1 MLSQGDDTGDKD
13 VLTLLKQEIK
23 EKYNKPGNVY
33 LGLVHRLDRPT
44 GGIMV
49 FARTSKAASRLSEQI
64 RNRTFE
70 KTYLAV
76 VRGVVYPL
84 NGTFKDFLLKDNS
97 RNIVKTVDPEQD
109 GKEAI
114 LNYHTIG
121 NVNNLTLLEIKLVTG
136 RSHQIRVQF
145 ATRGFPLLGD
155 GKYGENSENRDDI
168 SLWSY
173 RVKFK
178 HPTRDEIME
187 FRLHPP
193 KKYPWDIFPRFEK

>member
-13 VLTLLKQEIK
+13 LLTFLKQKIK
-23 EKYNKPGNVY
+23 DKYNKPGNVY
-33 LGLVHRLDRPT
+33 LGLVHRLDRAT

-49 FARTSKAASRLSEQI
+49 FARTSKGAARLSEQI

-84 NGTFKDFLLKDNS
+84 EGTFKDYLLKDNS
-97 RNIVKTVDPEQD
+97 RNIVKTVDAGKD

-114 LNYHTIG
+114 LKYRTVGSI
-121 NVNNLTLLEIKLVTG
+121 NNLTLLQIDLLTG

-145 ATRGFPLLGD
+145 ASRGFPLLGD
-155 GKYGENSENRDDI
+155 GKYGEDDTNKNTI

-173 RVKFK
+173 GVRFK

-187 FRLHPP
+187 FKLHPP
-193 KKYPWDIFPRFEK
+193 KKYPWDIFPRVER